1 MSAVTLEAYRPE
13 DLEELI
19 PMWRESFEHGV
30 GIVDGH
36 PIEEQRAHFLDDV
49 LPKCTVLVARLDG
62 RLVGFIA
69 ASPDSIRQL
78 YVRKGLHRQGIG
90 SRMLQWAMDQSGGS
104 LWLYTFARNAVA
116 CAFYE
121 RHGFRVAARGHE
133 PNWKLDDVRYEWS
146 REGPKALKSL
156 HAIP

>member
-1 MSAVTLEAYRPE
+1 
-13 DLEELI
+13 
-19 PMWRESFEHGV
+19 EHGV

-49 LPKCTVLVARLDG
+49 VPNCTIRVARLDG
-62 RLVGFIA
+62 RMVGFIA

-78 YVRKGLHRQGIG
+78 YVRKGFHRQGIG
-90 SRMLQWAMDQSGGS
+90 SWMLDWAKEESCGS
-104 LWLYTFARNAVA
+104 LWLFTFSRNAVA

-121 RHGFRVAARGHE
+121 RYGFRVAARGFE

-146 REGPKALKSL
+146 RKGPEA
-156 HAIP
+156 